1 MRLKLFLLL
10 ALIAKLTQSSPK
22 FEIVFVKFNSEEF
35 ATAEMKT
42 CEMEFASSSIAFS
55 VQIMNELELKL
66 FSLEFNLFP
75 PEFNYLRTTSLEL
88 NSVKRV
94 RLS

>member
-1 MRLKLFLLL
+1 MRLKLFLFL
-10 ALIAKLTQSSPK
+10 ALIAKLTQSSPN
-22 FEIVFVKFNSEEF
+22 FEVEFVKFNSEEF
-35 ATAEMKT
+35 ASAEMTICKI
-42 CEMEFASSSIAFS
+42 EFAPSSIAFS

-75 PEFNYLRTTSLEL
+75 LEFNYLRTTSLEL

-94 RLS
+94 RVS